1 MSSLS
6 ALLNVIVVIKLLVL
20 ERVNAIFPSFFSIK
34 EQTMSSPS
42 PSPCALVLTRDCEVI
57 LSKAAFVR
65 GEPLSVMVRTTELSV
80 LYFNEQKI
88 IDFCSVLDAS
98 KAFFKRL
105 WTTSSSSIS
114 SK

>member
-42 PSPCALVLTRDCEVI
+42 PSPCALVLTRDCEVMVVESCLCKRRAVISQVRRTI
-57 LSKAAFVR
+57 LI
-65 GEPLSVMVRTTELSV
+65 
-80 LYFNEQKI
+80 KI
-88 IDFCSVLDAS
+88 
-98 KAFFKRL
+98 
-105 WTTSSSSIS
+105 
-114 SK
+114 